1 MNTLCGLAR
10 TYGVLL
16 GRIMIVAIFLKS
28 AFDKI
33 NGFSATAA
41 MMAKKGM
48 PFAEVLLVGA
58 IAFQALGGLMI
69 LFGWKARWGALL
81 LILFTIPTTLIFHDF
96 WNLEGQQYRGQ
107 LTHFMKN
114 LAILGGLFVIM
125 GLGSGPLSLD
135 KAKEPARS

>member
-1 MNTLCGLAR
+1 MNTLCGLAK
-10 TYGVLL
+10 TCGVLL

-28 AFDKI
+28 AFDKTI
-33 NGFSATAA
+33 GFSATAA

-48 PFAEVLLVGA
+48 PFADVLLVGA
-58 IAFQALGGLMI
+58 IAFQVLGGLMV

-114 LAILGGLFVIM
+114 LAILGGLFVVM
-125 GLGSGPLSLD
+125 GLGSGPLSLE
-135 KAKEPARS
+135 KAKEPSS